1 MDKVLKVIACVNCN
15 YSKIGN
21 CGECDY
27 FSVHVYILQA
37 NQKKSEAKER
47 PTKKYT
53 NEINF
58 CPLGILDFVIQS
70 QLYFC
75 VQKKKLI

>member
-37 NQKKSEAKER
+37 NQKKAK
-47 PTKKYT
+47 
-53 NEINF
+53 
-58 CPLGILDFVIQS
+58 
-70 QLYFC
+70 
-75 VQKKKLI
+75 QKKDQQKNTQTKSISVHLEFSISWYNHNCIFVYKRKS